1 MPHMTPDNTFVVICD
16 WQGRIVWKSSEVAQS
31 KIGDF
36 AWTDVDDDFVLMAKE
51 SFAKTISLRESG
63 VIEIEDTRGAHFRIW
78 MWPLNAPDCAACL
91 LYMQIPKQ
99 LSLLTD
105 RELECLQL
113 LAQGFS
119 TKQIA
124 DELDISLSTSQT
136 HLKRSRE
143 KLGVKTAEALV
154 SFAARF
160 CNPNAGPVS
169 TVKAIN

>member
-1 MPHMTPDNTFVVICD
+1 MTPDNTFVVICD
-16 WQGRIVWKSSEVAQS
+16 WQGRIVWKSSSVAQS
-31 KIGDF
+31 EIGDY
-36 AWTDVDDDFVLMAKE
+36 AWSDVDEECVLMAKE

-63 VIEIEDTRGAHFRIW
+63 VIEIKDSLGSHFRIW
-78 MWPLNAPDCAACL
+78 MWPLNAPDSAACL

-119 TKQIA
+119 TKNIA
-124 DELDISLSTSQT
+124 DELEISLSTSQT

-160 CNPNAGPVS
+160 CNPNAGPLS
-169 TVKAIN
+169 TVDVVK